1 MFEVVNYLQ
10 DAMDIAS
17 LRHNVIASN
26 IANVDTPEYKSKIM
40 PFKDILKEKN
50 NELELKTT
58 NLDHIK
64 VDSEDYHVK
73 IKIDK
78 TNSAKN
84 DGNNVKMDKQM
95 YLLAK
100 NQILFNAL
108 TSFTKYKF
116 NQYRDLISA
125 SNNI

>member
-1 MFEVVNYLQ
+1 MFEIVNYLQ
-10 DAMDIAS
+10 GAMDTAS
-17 LRHNVIASN
+17 LRHNVISSN
-26 IANVDTPEYKSKIM
+26 IANVDTPGYKSRIM

-58 NLDHIK
+58 NPDHIK
-64 VDSEDYHVK
+64 GDSENYHVK

-78 TNSAKN
+78 TNTAKN
-84 DGNNVKMDKQM
+84 NGNNVKMDKQM

-108 TSFTKYKF
+108 TNFTKYKF
-116 NQYRDLISA
+116 NQYRDLISS